1 MGAGALRRDMQ
12 RARRGVSIGLV
23 AVLLLLAAGAYLIGR
38 NQVQQ
43 RDELAARFDA
53 RQATAA
59 RFIEAYVTGVFAR
72 ERKLTARA
80 FVGPVTPESFARTA
94 TDQGYDASVLVAADG
109 SLLAVQPANPAVI
122 GKNVT
127 KYPHLRSALGG
138 VPAVSPVV
146 ISVARGL
153 PVVAF
158 AVPFQTPQGRR
169 VFSGAY
175 AVEDTPLAPFVRN
188 VTPYKTAHVVVVDAK
203 GVIVAGNGAG
213 EAGRPLRQVDPQ
225 LAGVRPRTGTVG
237 SGSQQKYVIQGPIA
251 GTTWRLVFAI
261 STEELLAPVG
271 GPARWF
277 PWVGLA
283 LAGLAALLALLG
295 LYRYLIQRARLV
307 ESEARE
313 RRQQAGLEAEVQRSE
328 SAFRAAFD
336 DALVGMCLTA
346 PDGRFIR
353 VNAVF
358 AGMIGRTIDELVGTS
373 VTELTH
379 PDDRPAGWANIQ
391 RALSGKAD
399 GFSDHT
405 RYLRADGSVAHVDLS
420 SVLIRDDE
428 GTPMHFSTQT
438 VDVTDRHV
446 LQRER
451 DTHLGMLTSVI
462 AVSQSL
468 IYVKDLDGRYLLANA
483 RFEGAFDIT
492 EGELVGKDDTY
503 LDPDLAPV
511 WRINDLRAQHGEIR
525 IEEWSDT
532 AEGRRYYDSVK
543 LPLFDGDGAVYATC
557 GISLDVTE
565 HRLAADAMASARDAG
580 LAATAAKSAFLA
592 TMSHEIR
599 TPMNAVIGMTGLLLA
614 TDLNAEQRDFAETV
628 RDSGD
633 ALLTVINDILDFSKI
648 EAGDLELEAHPFEL
662 RECVES
668 ALAVVAV
675 AVGDKDLELVADLDD
690 SCPAVVVGDITRF
703 RQVMVNLLSNAVKF
717 TSRGEIVVAVRAQP
731 GTAAGPVRLHVSVR
745 DTGIGIPSDRLSRL
759 FLSFSQVDSSTTR
772 VYGGTGLGLA
782 ISRRLVEAMGGTLDV
797 VSEVGAGSTFMFSVV
812 VTGCADQRVPSPHD
826 PGGSL
831 VGRSVLVVDDN
842 ATNRRVLQTVLGG
855 WGMVSSEVADPSAA
869 LALVAGGAQ
878 FDVAILDLHLPD
890 MDGQMLA
897 RALRELPGG
906 RELPLLLLSSLQS
919 RLEPEHRTLFVGTL
933 TKPAK
938 TQLLR
943 ERLLSA
949 LAPAAVVMAS
959 LETAGGRR
967 EHDAPAA
974 DVAPLRILLAED
986 NLTNQKVARLML
998 TKLGHYVDTVS
1009 DGAEAV
1015 QAVHRAHYDAVLM
1028 DVHMPELDGLAATRQ
1043 IRGGLPAH
1051 RQPFI
1056 AAMTASAL
1064 VEDRTACAAAGM
1076 DDYLAKPVR
1085 ASDLVALLADV
1096 AARSQAG
1103 GRAGSPPTV
1112 TIGA

>member
-1 MGAGALRRDMQ
+1 MGPGGLLRDMK
-12 RARRGVSIGLV
+12 RARRGVSVGLV

-38 NQVQQ
+38 DQVQQ
-43 RDELAARFDA
+43 RQALSTQFDT

-59 RFIEAYVTGVFAR
+59 RFIEAYVTGVFTQ

-80 FVGPVTPESFARTA
+80 FTGPVTPDSFARTA
-94 TDQGYDASVLVAADG
+94 TNEGYDAAVLVAADG
-109 SLLAVQPANPAVI
+109 SLLAVQPTNPAVI
-122 GKNVT
+122 GKDVT
-127 KYPHLRSALGG
+127 KYPHLRTALGG

-158 AVPFQTPQGRR
+158 AVPFETPQGRR
-169 VFSGAY
+169 VFSGGY

-188 VTPYKTAHVVVVDAK
+188 VTPYQTAQVLVLDAK
-203 GVIVAGNGAG
+203 SVIVAGNGAG
-213 EAGRPLRQVDPQ
+213 EAGRPLRQVNPA
-225 LAGVRPRTGTVG
+225 LAGVRTRTATLG
-237 SGSQQKYVIQGPIA
+237 SGAQQQYVTQGPIA
-251 GTTWRLVFAI
+251 GTTWRMVFAI
-261 STEELLAPVG
+261 NTQELFAPVD

-283 LAGLAALLALLG
+283 LAGIAALLALLA
-295 LYRYLIQRARLV
+295 LYRYLIGRARLV
-307 ESEARE
+307 ESVARE
-313 RRQQAGLEAEVQRSE
+313 RRQQAGQEAEVQRSE

-336 DALVGMCLTA
+336 DALVGMSLTS

-358 AGMIGRTIDELVGTS
+358 AAMIGRPIDEMVGTS

-379 PDDRPAGWANIQ
+379 PDDRPGCAAHIQ
-391 RALSGKAD
+391 RTLSGEAD

-405 RYLRADGSVAHVDLS
+405 RYLRADGSIAHVDLS
-420 SVLIRDDE
+420 SVLIRDAE

-462 AVSQSL
+462 AVNQSL

-483 RFEGAFDIT
+483 RFERAFDVT
-492 EGELVGKDDTY
+492 EAELIGKDDTY

-511 WRINDLRAQHGEIR
+511 WRLNDLRAVQGEIR

-532 AEGRRYYDSVK
+532 EEGRRYYDSVK

-565 HRLAADAMASARDAG
+565 HRQAAAAMAAARDAA

-614 TDLNAEQRDFAETV
+614 TDLNAEQRDFTETV
-628 RDSGD
+628 RNSGD

-648 EAGDLELEAHPFEL
+648 EAGDLELDAHPFEL

-703 RQVMVNLLSNAVKF
+703 RQVMINLLSNAVKF
-717 TSRGEIVVAVRAQP
+717 TPRGEIVLAVRAQT
-731 GTAAGPVRLHVSVR
+731 GTAEGPVRLHVTVR
-745 DTGIGIPSDRLSRL
+745 DTGIGIPADRLDRL
-759 FLSFSQVDSSTTR
+759 FHSFSQVDSSTTR

-797 VSEVGAGSTFMFSVV
+797 VSEVGTGSTFMFSVE
-812 VTGCADQRVPSPHD
+812 VTGSADQRVPSPHD

-831 VGRSVLVVDDN
+831 IGRSVLVVDDN
-842 ATNRRVLQTVLGG
+842 ATNRRVLQMVLGG
-855 WGMVSSEVADPSAA
+855 WGMVSTEMEEPAAA
-869 LALVAGGAQ
+869 LALVAGGSQ
-878 FDVAILDLHLPD
+878 FDVAILDMHMPG

-897 RALRELPGG
+897 SALRETPAG
-906 RELPLLLLSSLQS
+906 RDLPLVLLSSLQS
-919 RLEPEHRTLFVGTL
+919 RLEPTHKALFVARL

-943 ERLLSA
+943 ERLLEA
-949 LAPAAVVMAS
+949 LAPAAAVMAS

-967 EHDAPAA
+967 EHDAPVAE
-974 DVAPLRILLAED
+974 VAPLRILLAED
-986 NLTNQKVARLML
+986 NPINQKVARLML
-998 TKLGHYVDTVS
+998 ASLGHTVDMVS

-1015 QAVHRAHYDAVLM
+1015 AAVHRAHYDVVLM

-1043 IRGGLPAH
+1043 IRGELPSH

-1064 VEDRTACAAAGM
+1064 IEDRTACVAAGM

-1085 ASDLVALLADV
+1085 APDLAALLAHV
-1096 AARSQAG
+1096 AAGPRPAAAWEA
-1103 GRAGSPPTV
+1103 RRR
-1112 TIGA
+1112 